1 MTKSLV
7 IAVALA
13 GCGDAVALPPPR
25 TPERIAADA
34 PALDALRAAKF
45 DAAFALARQQ
55 LAIAPQDSEAAAIH
69 AIAGYQQAAAT
80 LYVALDVRS
89 SWFIFDRAF
98 RDEAKAPVQAF
109 DDRLDAIDRDLAVV
123 AADPQFTLELCL
135 ACWQYDWN
143 HDGRIDEHD
152 QRLFQIERDDK
163 GESLPPND
171 PRRQP
176 TFKFDVGD
184 ALWARAMLSFQRAGA
199 ELLLAYRWSDLEKS
213 GDSQTIVV
221 PLLSADRVKRARAL
235 LLAGLDF
242 SDKTRKAYLAETD
255 DDREWVPNPHQHSH
269 PVPLDAD
276 AKLYDTWEGV
286 VGDVRRLVS
295 GDEGISMRELGPLIS
310 TELAWVVPD
319 AYVDI
324 GRMLDEPVD
333 IRIEA
338 EGHGDKAKA
347 VERMLRGVLGHGY
360 RESMKPSPLVGRIRS
375 LAGELASGG
384 DTLDEKLRYLM
395 WVN

>member
-7 IAVALA
+7 IAIALA
-13 GCGDAVALPPPR
+13 GCSDAAALPPPR

-34 PALDALRAAKF
+34 PALDALRAANF
-45 DAAFALARQQ
+45 DAAFSLAGQQ
-55 LAIAPQDSEAAAIH
+55 LAIAPQDSEAAAIR

-80 LYVALDVRS
+80 LYVALDVRA
-89 SWFIFDRAF
+89 SWWIVDKVL
-98 RDEAKAPVQAF
+98 RDEAKPALQAF
-109 DDRLDAIDRDLAVV
+109 DERLDAIDRDLAVV
-123 AADPQFTLELCL
+123 AADPRFTLELCL
-135 ACWQYDWN
+135 ACWQSDWN
-143 HDGRIDEHD
+143 HDGKIDERD
-152 QRLFQIERDDK
+152 RRLFEIERDDK
-163 GESLPPND
+163 GEALPPND
-171 PRRQP
+171 PRRRP

-184 ALWARAMLSFQRAGA
+184 ALWARAMVSFQRAAA
-199 ELLLAYRWSDLEKS
+199 ELVLAYRWSDLDKS
-213 GDSQTIVV
+213 DHSKTVV
-221 PLLSADRVKRARAL
+221 IHLLSADKVKRARAL

-276 AKLYDTWEGV
+276 AKLYDTWGGV
-286 VGDVRRLVS
+286 IGDLRRLVA

-310 TELAWVVPD
+310 TELAWLVPD
-319 AYVDI
+319 AYIDV

-333 IRIEA
+333 IRIET
-338 EGHGDKAKA
+338 EGHGDKAKE
-347 VERMLRGVLGHGY
+347 VERVLRGVLGHGY

-375 LAGELASGG
+375 IAGELARGG
-384 DTLDEKLRYLM
+384 DTLDEKLHYLL

>member
-13 GCGDAVALPPPR
+13 GCSDVAALPPPR

-34 PALDALRAAKF
+34 PALDALRAANF
-45 DAAFALARQQ
+45 DAAFALAAQQ

-69 AIAGYQQAAAT
+69 AIAGYQQAAAR
-80 LYVALDVRS
+80 LYVALDLRS
-89 SWFIFDRAF
+89 SWFIFDHVL
-98 RDEAKAPVQAF
+98 RDEAQPSVQAF
-109 DDRLDAIDRDLAVV
+109 DERLDAIDRDLAVV
-123 AADPQFTLELCL
+123 AADPAFTLELCL

-143 HDGRIDEHD
+143 HDGTIDDHD
-152 QRLFQIERDDK
+152 QRLFEIERDDK
-163 GESLPPND
+163 GEGLPPND
-171 PRRQP
+171 PRRRP

-184 ALWARAMLSFQRAGA
+184 ALWGRAMLSFQRAAA
-199 ELLLAYRWSDLEKS
+199 ELVLAYRWSDINKD
-213 GDSQTIVV
+213 GDAKTVV
-221 PLLSADRVKRARAL
+221 VHLLSADRVKRARAL

-255 DDREWVPNPHQHSH
+255 DDREWVPNPRQHSH
-269 PVPLDAD
+269 PVPLDAND
-276 AKLYDTWEGV
+276 KLYDTWEGV
-286 VGDVRRLVS
+286 VGDLRRLVA

-310 TELAWVVPD
+310 TELAWLVPD
-319 AYVDI
+319 AYVDV

-333 IRIEA
+333 IRIEN

-347 VERMLRGVLGHGY
+347 VERVLRGVLGHGY

-375 LAGELASGG
+375 IAGELARGG
-384 DTLDEKLRYLM
+384 DTFDEKLRYLM